1 MTEPTKQSQIRQSRL
16 AMLMLGTFI
25 GSGTFAMPATSQDQN
40 ASEELEEVVVT
51 GSRIPRKDIV
61 ANSPTSVISSEE
73 ISLANVVEIDQILAA
88 LPQTVGSNG
97 PSTNNPGTGAATV
110 DLRNLGTVRT
120 LVLVNGRRFVGD
132 STTGVV
138 DLNNIAPALIERI
151 EVVTG
156 GASAVYGS
164 DAMAGVVN
172 FILKDD
178 FEGLYV
184 GSQFGITER
193 GDAERYNVDLS
204 LGTNFAD
211 GRGNVVISANY
222 FKREQTNASEREF
235 SSVAFAESTDS
246 SGNPVF
252 VPGGSTTVPQ
262 GRFNSNTLDNL
273 GILDSFG
280 APIGS
285 LGVLATDDGSARAFV
300 DPSDRYNFAPDNALQ
315 LPLERWTISA
325 MGTYKVTE
333 DINLFAEMTF
343 ANNSINRQLA
353 PTPFSESGFQFSLAN
368 PFMPDAFRDVFAQ
381 MDTDGDGVVASGIR
395 RRMVEVGPRI
405 ESSTRNLWRVVTG
418 FNGEIGNG
426 LQWEVFYNFGRSE
439 ETQRQQGNI
448 SISRFQQGL
457 LVDPTDPTQCLDS
470 SGGCV
475 VLNPF
480 GEGVFTQEMADF
492 VRVTASNI
500 TTVEQQQV
508 AANIAGDVFELP
520 GGAVGMAAGVE
531 YRKES
536 ASNFN
541 DSVLNSGDIDGFS
554 GGKDTAGSYDVK
566 EVYLEA
572 IVPILSDVAG
582 AQYLGIEAGVRYSDY
597 STAGGVT
604 SYKIGGE
611 WRPIEDLKFR
621 GLYQRAV
628 RAPNINELF
637 LGISNSFPSATD
649 FCDIVRNAGRT
660 AAEREFC
667 IASGIPEANID
678 THTQDN
684 IQIETL
690 NGGNPSLEEETSDTW
705 SVGFVYTPAAL
716 PGFIVSADLYSIK
729 IDNAIDLFG
738 GGLQSTI
745 DGCQATLDL
754 NDPFCSVLADA
765 RDVDGAL
772 VDVALLNQNIASR
785 EAKGID
791 FAAAYRFEALDGNFD
806 VSFMGSRLLDY
817 IVQGS
822 PFVAANECAGA
833 VGVRTICGR
842 ANPDWRLTGRVTYS
856 RDAWRASLRH
866 RYIGSVTDE
875 RVALGNADPS
885 TLLKPEIGDQHYFDA
900 TFSYE
905 IREGFSIYTTVDNL
919 FDNTPPL
926 IGDASRGNFNTD
938 AGTYDVL
945 GRRFSFGFRANF

>member
-1 MTEPTKQSQIRQSRL
+1 MENVRMKNSRL
-16 AMLMLGTFI
+16 HMLLIGTVI
-25 GSGTFAMPATSQDQN
+25 SSGWLSTPLMAQQQDV
-40 ASEELEEVVVT
+40 SEDLEEVVVT

-73 ISLANVVEIDQILAA
+73 ISLSNVVEIDQVLGA

-97 PSTNNPGTGAATV
+97 PSTNNPGSGSATV

-138 DLNNIAPALIERI
+138 DLNNIPPALIERI

-178 FEGLYV
+178 FEGLQV
-184 GSQFGITER
+184 GGQYGITER
-193 GDAERYNVDLS
+193 GDSERYNVDFS

-222 FKREQTNASEREF
+222 FKREQTNASERGF
-235 SSVAFAESTDS
+235 SEVAFAEDTDDN
-246 SGNPVF
+246 GNPIF
-252 VPGGSTTVPQ
+252 VPGGSTTVPE

-280 APIGS
+280 TPIGS
-285 LGVLATDDGSARAFV
+285 LGVLATADGSARAFE
-300 DPSDRYNFAPDNALQ
+300 DPEDRYNFAPDNALQ
-315 LPLERWTISA
+315 LPLERWAISA
-325 MGTYKVTE
+325 MGDYQVT
-333 DINLFAEMTF
+333 DSINMFAEMTF

-353 PTPFSESGFQFSLAN
+353 STPFSESGFQFSLAN
-368 PFMPDAFRDVFAQ
+368 PYMPTEFRNVFAQ
-381 MDTDGDGVVASGIR
+381 MDTDNDGIVASGIR
-395 RRMVEVGPRI
+395 RRMTEVGPRI
-405 ESSTRNLWRVVTG
+405 ENSTRSLWRIVTG
-418 FNGEIGNG
+418 FNGEIGDG
-426 LQWEVFYNFGRSE
+426 LQWELFYNFGRSE
-439 ETQRQQGNI
+439 ETQRQQNNI

-457 LVDPTDPTQCLDS
+457 LVDPNDPTQCLDS
-470 SGGCV
+470 SGDCV

-480 GEGVFTQEMADF
+480 GPDVFTEEMANF

-508 AANIAGDVFELP
+508 AATLAGDVFDLP
-520 GGAVGMAAGVE
+520 AGAVGMAVGAE

-554 GGKDTAGSYDVK
+554 GGKDTVGSYDVK

-572 IVPILSDVAG
+572 VIPILDGVAG
-582 AQYLGIEAGVRYSDY
+582 AEYLGLEAGIRYSDY

-611 WRPIEDLKFR
+611 WRPVADLKFR

-649 FCDIVRNAGRT
+649 FCDIVRNPGRT
-660 AAEREFC
+660 DAERAFC
-667 IASGIPEANID
+667 ISSGIPADNID

-690 NGGNPSLEEETSDTW
+690 NGGNPTLEEETSDTW
-705 SVGFVYTPAAL
+705 SIGMVYTPAAF
-716 PGFIVSADLYSIK
+716 PGLIVSADLYSIK

-745 DGCQATLDL
+745 DGCQVALDL
-754 NDPFCSVLADA
+754 NDPFCAVLAAA
-765 RDVDGAL
+765 RDVDGSL

-785 EAKGID
+785 EAKGVD
-791 FAAAYRFEALDGNFD
+791 FAAAYGFSALEGDFN
-806 VSFMGSRLLDY
+806 VSLMGSRLLDY
-817 IVQGS
+817 KIQGS
-822 PFVAANECAGA
+822 PFVEANNCAGA

-842 ANPDWRLTGRVTYS
+842 ANPDWRLTGRITYN
-856 RDAWRASLRH
+856 RDALTASVRY

-875 RVALGNADPS
+875 RVALGAAEPE
-885 TLLKPEIGDQHYFDA
+885 TLFKPEISDQHYFDA
-900 TFSYE
+900 TISYDVS
-905 IREGFSIYTTVDNL
+905 EGVTVYTTINNL
-919 FDNTPPL
+919 FDNDPPL

-945 GRRFSFGFRANF
+945 GRRFSFGFRAKF

>member
-1 MTEPTKQSQIRQSRL
+1 MKLIQNKSRF
-16 AMLMLGTFI
+16 ATLMLGTII
-25 GSGTFAMPATSQDQN
+25 GSGAFASASVAQDQN
-40 ASEELEEVVVT
+40 TAEELEEVVVT

-73 ISLANVVEIDQILAA
+73 ISLANVTEIDQILAA

-97 PSTNNPGTGAATV
+97 PSTNNPGTGSATV

-172 FILKDD
+172 FILKED
-178 FEGLYV
+178 FEGLYA
-184 GSQFGITER
+184 GAQYGITER
-193 GDAERYNVDLS
+193 GDAERYNIDLS

-211 GRGNVVISANY
+211 GRGNVVMSANY
-222 FKREQTNASEREF
+222 FKREQTNASERAF
-235 SSVAFAESTDS
+235 SRVAFAEDTDDN
-246 SGNPVF
+246 GNPIF

-285 LGVLATDDGSARAFV
+285 LGVLATADGSARAFV
-300 DPSDRYNFAPDNALQ
+300 DPEDRYNFAPDNALQ

-325 MGTYKVTE
+325 MGNFKFN
-333 DINLFAEMTF
+333 DDLNMFAEMTF

-353 PTPFSESGFQFSLAN
+353 PTPFSESGFEFSLAN
-368 PFMPDAFRDVFAQ
+368 PLMPDAFRDVFAQ
-381 MDTDGDGVVASGIR
+381 MDTDGDGIVTSGIR
-395 RRMVEVGPRI
+395 RRMTEVGPRI
-405 ESSTRNLWRVVTG
+405 ENSTRNLWRIVAG
-418 FNGEIGNG
+418 FNGEIGAG
-426 LQWEVFYNFGRSE
+426 LQWEIFYNFGRSE
-439 ETQRQQGNI
+439 ETQRQQNNI
-448 SISRFQQGL
+448 SISRYQQGL
-457 LVDPTDPTQCLDS
+457 LVDPDDPTQCLDS

-480 GEGVFTQEMADF
+480 GEGTFTQEMADF

-508 AANIAGDVFELP
+508 AATLAGDAFNLP
-520 GGAVGMAAGVE
+520 AGAVGFAAGAE
-531 YRKES
+531 YRKEN

-554 GGKDTAGSYDVK
+554 GGKDTVGSYDVK
-566 EVYLEA
+566 EVYLET
-572 IVPILSDVAG
+572 IVPILEGVAG
-582 AQYLGIEAGVRYSDY
+582 AQYLGLEAGIRYSDY

-637 LGISNSFPSATD
+637 LGISNAFPSAVD
-649 FCDIVRNAGRT
+649 FCDIARNPDRT
-660 AAEREFC
+660 DAERSFC
-667 IASGIPEANID
+667 ISSGIPEANID

-690 NGGNPSLEEETSDTW
+690 NGGNPNLEEETSDTW
-705 SVGFVYTPAAL
+705 SIGFVYTPSAL

-745 DGCQATLDL
+745 DGCQAALDL
-754 NDPFCSVLADA
+754 SDPFCAVLADA
-765 RDVDGAL
+765 RDADGAL

-791 FAAAYRFEALDGNFD
+791 FAAAYSFDALDGNIS
-806 VSFMGSRLLDY
+806 VSLMGSRLLDY
-817 IVQGS
+817 IIQGS
-822 PFVAANECAGA
+822 PFVEANNCAGA

-842 ANPDWRLTGRVTYS
+842 ANPDWRVTGRITYS
-856 RDAWRASLRH
+856 REAWRASVRH
-866 RYIGSVTDE
+866 RYIGGVTDE
-875 RVALGNADPS
+875 RVALGTTDP
-885 TLLKPEIGDQHYFDA
+885 TTILKPEISAQHYFDA
-900 TFSYE
+900 TVSYE
-905 IREGFSIYTTVDNL
+905 IREGLTVYSTIDNL
-919 FDNTPPL
+919 FDNDPPL
-926 IGDASRGNFNTD
+926 IGNASRGNFNTD